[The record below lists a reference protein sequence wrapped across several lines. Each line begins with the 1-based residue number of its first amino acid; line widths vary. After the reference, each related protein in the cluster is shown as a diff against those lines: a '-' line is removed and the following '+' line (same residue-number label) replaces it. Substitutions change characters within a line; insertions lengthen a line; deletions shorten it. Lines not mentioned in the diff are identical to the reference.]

1 MPEHANA
8 RETGTIQKYEC
19 RLRRAGVL
27 RVSDVA
33 GLTEAC
39 SSEAA
44 AAIGHALCKNVPH
57 EQVWLILLDAK
68 NGILGT
74 IRLGEGGLHG
84 CALRPSDVFR
94 PVLVAGASGCVL
106 IHNHP
111 SGDPTPSASDLELTR
126 NLASVGES
134 LGIYVLDHVIVT
146 RNVSR
151 WTSIRETDF
160 EVFS

>member
-1 MPEHANA
+1 MSTA
-8 RETGTIQKYEC
+8 RETGIIQKYEC
-19 RLRRAGVL
+19 RLRRSGVL
-27 RVSDVA
+27 RVADIGGHVA
-33 GLTEAC
+33 AC

-44 AAIGHALCKNVPH
+44 ASVGHALCKNLPH
-57 EQVWLILLDAK
+57 EQVWLILLDGK
-68 NGILGT
+68 NGILGVV
-74 IRLGEGGLHG
+74 RLGEGGLHG

-111 SGDPTPSASDLELTR
+111 SGDPTPSAADLDLTR
-126 NLASVGES
+126 KLASVGES
-134 LGIYVLDHVIVT
+134 LGIYVLDHVVVT
-146 RNVSR
+146 QNVSR